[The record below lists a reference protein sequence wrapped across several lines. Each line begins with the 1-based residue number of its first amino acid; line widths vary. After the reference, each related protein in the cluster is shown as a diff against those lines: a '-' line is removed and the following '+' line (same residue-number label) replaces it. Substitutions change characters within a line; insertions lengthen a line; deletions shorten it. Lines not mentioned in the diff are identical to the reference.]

1 VSKFEEFLET
11 SSRIGSFNKATLDY
25 IFIILFSNWQH
36 PYYKDGIMINNF
48 GQKFVTPR
56 EGEIPNSFLTMNHFV
71 FRKTGLKVEQRCQLM
86 NGFHFSQI

>member
-1 VSKFEEFLET
+1 LYNFVQQL
-11 SSRIGSFNKATLDY
+11 AAV
-25 IFIILFSNWQH
+25 QH

-71 FRKTGLKVEQRCQLM
+71 FRKTGLKVEQRCQFM
-86 NGFHFSQI
+86 NGFHFPQI